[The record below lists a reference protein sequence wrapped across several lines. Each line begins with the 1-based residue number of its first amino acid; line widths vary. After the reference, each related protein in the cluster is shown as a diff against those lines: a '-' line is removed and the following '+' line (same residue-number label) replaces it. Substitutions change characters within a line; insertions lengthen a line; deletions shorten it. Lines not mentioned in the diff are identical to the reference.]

1 MLSKQTIR
9 GSILIF
15 MDNILVNDK
24 EVIINESKNWS
35 EVQEMFFRKMLK
47 QGGTFSLNEHKYKII
62 PPVK

>member
-47 QGGTFSLNEHKYKII
+47 QGGTFSLNEHKYSII

>member
-15 MDNILVNDK
+15 MDNILINDK

-47 QGGTFSLNEHKYKII
+47 QGGTFSLNEHKYRII

>member
-15 MDNILVNDK
+15 MDNILINDK

>member
-47 QGGTFSLNEHKYKII
+47 QGGTFSLNEHKYRII